1 MLKSLFSIIAA
12 VLFSISTFASTPKI
26 LVAYFS
32 RAGENWQ
39 VGNVERGNTAI
50 MGDYII
56 DFTGADVFEI
66 EPVVPYPEDYYETI
80 NVAREETN
88 NNARP
93 EFKGAIRNLDD
104 YEIVFI
110 GSPIWNGA
118 PPMIMHTFYE
128 AYPNLGI
135 KTLVPFG
142 THGGSGISS
151 CERVMKEYFP
161 NAKYLNSLGI
171 SGEVIR
177 NTSSKETVE
186 KWLNEIGIL
195 PIMADSETPDA
206 VDLGLSI
213 KWATYNVGATQPNDY
228 GKLYGWA
235 DPSGDQTS
243 ETLEDYPSEEPP
255 VSICGTEY
263 DIATVNWGNQW
274 RMPTQAECVELA
286 ENCSWEWT
294 EMDGI
299 NGMKVT
305 GKNGNSIFLP
315 AAASR
320 TGDKISNQVGQ
331 RGCYWSGTL
340 WPDNSN
346 FASYLYFYSDASR
359 VQPSRSNRRYI
370 GMSVRPVYIEGG
382 AGIENV
388 EIDKSSQFSVSIDGY
403 ILRIDNLSSNTPVS
417 IYDTMGRLIYHGIKH
432 TINVEKGGIYFIKEN
447 SYTKKIL
454 IR

>member
-1 MLKSLFSIIAA
+1 MVKY
-12 VLFSISTFASTPKI
+12 VLTFISTLLLSLTTFAASPKM
-26 LVAYFS
+26 LVVYFS

-50 MGDYII
+50 MGDYIVEL
-56 DFTGADVFEI
+56 TGADVFEI

-93 EFKGAIRNLDD
+93 EFKGAIQNFDD
-104 YEIVFI
+104 YEVIFI

-118 PPMIMHTFYE
+118 PPMIIRTFYE
-128 AYPNLGI
+128 AYPNLGT

-142 THGGSGISS
+142 THGGNGISS

-161 NAKYLNSLGI
+161 DAKYLSSCGI
-171 SGEVIR
+171 SGDVIR
-177 NTSSKETVE
+177 NPSSKEKVE
-186 KWLNEIGIL
+186 NWLNEIGIL
-195 PIMADSETPDA
+195 PLSAAMAIPKPI
-206 VDLGLSI
+206 DLGLSI
-213 KWATYNVGATQPNDY
+213 KWASWNVGAASPNDY
-228 GKLYGWA
+228 GVLYGWG
-235 DPSGDQTS
+235 DPSGTNMS
-243 ETLEDYPSEEPP
+243 ENLDEYPSSEPP
-255 VSICGTEY
+255 TIICGTEY

-286 ENCSWEWT
+286 ENCSWEWI

-346 FASYLYFYSDASR
+346 FASYLYFYSDATR
-359 VQPSRSNRRYI
+359 VQPTRSNRRYI
-370 GMSVRPVYIEGG
+370 GMSVRPVYD
-382 AGIENV
+382 
-388 EIDKSSQFSVSIDGY
+388 DKNNGVDFVSSSHSNFKVTVDGKF
-403 ILRIDNLSSNTPVS
+403 ICIDNMLDSTIID
-417 IYDTMGRLIYHGIKH
+417 IYDSHGRIVYSGKKTRIEVAGSGIFLVRIYDK
-432 TINVEKGGIYFIKEN
+432 
-447 SYTKKIL
+447 TKKIVVL
-454 IR
+454 